1 MRLRHVLRTL
11 ATVLAVSTYMA
22 IAPAHAATLSL
33 WTFWGDQGAKR
44 DFIEH
49 AVKAF
54 EAAHPGDTVQ
64 VSWYDKNS
72 LYAALK
78 TALRAG
84 QGPDVFYAEVD
95 QVEYIDNGLLL
106 DLSNRLNWG
115 DIEPWAKQAWT
126 FGKGTYGLPLEAWT
140 VELYYNTKLLHELGF
155 NPPANHQFDQK
166 TFLALIKAAH
176 AKDITPIALGVGD
189 RPYPGAFLTEEALL
203 KEVGAADYGKLMRGE
218 LKWSD
223 PRVVKALTY
232 VKSLIDT
239 GALPKSFSTLKL
251 GESHAYFYSKPGSV
265 MFLMGSFYPS
275 RAFNPPN
282 QGGQPPD
289 FPLGIMQYPALDNA
303 ACNECKTMAVGGSYV
318 VNAATK
324 HADLAVAFLN
334 TMATPA
340 MGKLW
345 VETVMGQTGIKTDMA
360 HVSGPH
366 AGYFKEL
373 AAVNDDAKYFF
384 GLPSQVMQGK
394 RRDAF
399 TQIINQA
406 FPAGILSVQQVV
418 DRMDAVQ

>member
-1 MRLRHVLRTL
+1 MRLRRIARALTL
-11 ATVLAVSTYMA
+11 VAGIVALPA
-22 IAPAHAATLSL
+22 IAQAATLTL
-33 WTFWGDQGAKR
+33 WSFWGDQGAKR

-49 AVKAF
+49 AIQQF
-54 EAAHPGDTVQ
+54 DTAHPGDTVK

-95 QVEYIDNGLLL
+95 QVEYIENGLLL
-106 DLSNRLNWG
+106 DLSNRLNWSN
-115 DIEPWAKQAWT
+115 IEPWAKQAWT

-140 VELYYNTKLLHELGF
+140 VELYYNKKLLQELGF
-155 NPPANHQFDQK
+155 TLPADLQFDQK
-166 TFLALIKAAH
+166 TFLALVKAAR
-176 AKDITPIALGVGD
+176 AKGITPIALGVGD

-203 KEVGAADYGKLMRGE
+203 KELGTADYGKLLHGK

-232 VKSLIDT
+232 VKALIDA

-251 GESHAYFYSKPGSV
+251 GESHAYFYSKPKSV

-282 QGGQPPD
+282 QGGQPAG
-289 FPLGIMQYPALDNA
+289 FPLGIMEYPSLNGAVCD
-303 ACNECKTMAVGGSYV
+303 ECKTMAVGGSYV
-318 VNAATK
+318 INAATK
-324 HADLAVAFLN
+324 HPKLAVAFLN
-334 TMATPA
+334 TMATPE

-360 HVSGPH
+360 HIGGPH
-366 AGYFKEL
+366 AAYFKEL
-373 AAVNDDAKYFF
+373 AAADRHSRYFF
-384 GLPSQVMQGK
+384 GLPDQVMQGA

-399 TQIINQA
+399 TEIINQA

-418 DRMDAVQ
+418 DRMDATQ